1 MAVAFILKGYPRLS
15 ESFIAQEILGL
26 ERRGLDIQ
34 IVSLRRPTDTQMHP
48 VHLEIKAPALY
59 LPEYLK
65 DEPARVGRAWRQV
78 RRLAG
83 YSRARALWIA
93 DLRRDFTANRVR
105 RFGQACVLA
114 AELPPQTTRLHAHF
128 LHTPASVARYASTM
142 RELPWSCSAHAKD
155 IWTSPEWELRE
166 KLSDVDWLV
175 TCTAH
180 GVKHLRSF
188 AADPEKVGLV
198 YHGLDLDQF
207 PAPPADTQPRD
218 ARDEPVV
225 ILSIGRAVAKKG
237 FDDLLKA
244 LALLP
249 ADCRWRFEHIG
260 DGEGLARLKKHAEGL
275 GLGDRVRWLGAQAQA
290 TVLEHLRSADLFVLA
305 CKIAPDGDRDGLPN
319 VLMEAQ
325 SQGLPVVAT
334 RVSAIPELIEDGETG
349 LLAAAGNPQELMQA
363 IACLIADPTLRQQLG
378 TAGEARVRTA
388 FDAAFG
394 LETLATR
401 FGSEVTGTS
410 CRSRSTRL

>member
-34 IVSLRRPTDTQMHP
+34 IVSLRRPTDTRMHP

-65 DEPARVGRAWRQV
+65 DEPARVGRAWRQA

-198 YHGLDLDQF
+198 YHGLDLDRF
-207 PAPPADTQPRD
+207 PAPPADTQPHD

-237 FDDLLKA
+237 FDDLLQA

-249 ADCRWRFEHIG
+249 EDCRWRFEHIG
-260 DGEGLARLKKHAEGL
+260 DGEGLARLKKHAERL
-275 GLGDRVRWLGAQAQA
+275 GLGDRVRWLGAQAHA

-363 IACLIADPTLRQQLG
+363 IARLIADPTLRQQLG
-378 TAGEARVRTA
+378 TAGQARVRTA